1 MSVAPSTPSLFEA
14 GDHFRVWRFVPDLV
28 AIERVRDGAR
38 LLFDGARA
46 THLRWDLLGQQEG
59 YTAEAWCDH
68 VCDRYAASMAGSG

>member
-1 MSVAPSTPSLFEA
+1 MSVATTQPSLFEA

-28 AIERVRDGAR
+28 AIERVLDGRR

-59 YTAEAWCDH
+59 YTAQAWCDH
-68 VCDRYAASMAGSG
+68 VCDRYASAEVGRG